1 MPVSDDSNEEQKSD
15 DEQIF
20 NPYNPANIEI
30 TLNDIQSI
38 LKTYGVHY
46 KVDNPELYKRAFIH
60 KSYTK
65 RPAAENEE
73 ADIKIAEKP
82 YDCLPLKTKSNERL
96 EFVGDGVLELITKY
110 YLYKRFPKADEGF
123 MTEKKIALVK
133 NEHIGKLAYE
143 MKLHKWFIMS
153 KHAEEKNTRVNFKKL
168 GCLFEAFLA
177 ALFLDVNKISI
188 KDDDGWFQNTFVTG
202 PGFQMAQI
210 FVESIFEK
218 HVDWTKLIKTDDNYK
233 NKLQVIIQKEFK
245 ITPEYIE
252 LNHDL
257 ETGYEMG
264 VYICL
269 GQEIYEVKVEEAID
283 YKVFGSFTKIQE
295 ELNNNDKI
303 FIFLGKGQHK
313 IKKKAEQI
321 ACEEALKQLTLL
333 N

>member
-1 MPVSDDSNEEQKSD
+1 MQKK
-15 DEQIF
+15 
-20 NPYNPANIEI
+20 
-30 TLNDIQSI
+30 
-38 LKTYGVHY
+38 KT
-46 KVDNPELYKRAFIH
+46 
-60 KSYTK
+60 
-65 RPAAENEE
+65 
-73 ADIKIAEKP
+73 
-82 YDCLPLKTKSNERL
+82 
-96 EFVGDGVLELITKY
+96 
-110 YLYKRFPKADEGF
+110 
-123 MTEKKIALVK
+123 
-133 NEHIGKLAYE
+133 
-143 MKLHKWFIMS
+143 
-153 KHAEEKNTRVNFKKL
+153 
-168 GCLFEAFLA
+168 
-177 ALFLDVNKISI
+177 
-188 KDDDGWFQNTFVTG
+188 Q
-202 PGFQMAQI
+202 
-210 FVESIFEK
+210 
-218 HVDWTKLIKTDDNYK
+218 TDDNYK